1 MSPEKRTGAG
11 AEGAGAPPLPRV
23 FVRADTLDAGENEA
37 IKEAALSAGFTG
49 LIASADAAAK
59 NPGRFT
65 ILTRTGD
72 RLFSGDV
79 PAGQMYH
86 IISKESLDAVE
97 DNGGI
102 AVIETTGWRVLPL
115 ENLISRLQKTKIYAA
130 VNTPEEAALAA
141 EILEKGCAGI
151 VISAGAGKIQ
161 DFVCDA
167 SAEKISLTPAV
178 ITKITPVPLSDR
190 VCIDT
195 TSILDSDEGMLVGSS
210 AACLF
215 FICSEHAKSEFTNPR
230 PFRVNAGAIHSYIQ
244 LPGGITAYLSELS
257 AGALLLSCKADGAT
271 RTVAAGRI
279 KIERRPM
286 LLISAEIRGAAEAAE
301 TAENT
306 SGCPVRGSVIV
317 QNAETIRLLTP
328 KGPISVAEL
337 SVGDTVLVKTGSGGR
352 HFGTP
357 VDETVREL

>member
-1 MSPEKRTGAG
+1 MSPEERAG
-11 AEGAGAPPLPRV
+11 VPTLPRV

-49 LIASADAAAK
+49 LITSSDAAAK

-79 PAGQMYH
+79 PAGQIYH
-86 IISKESLDAVE
+86 ITSKESLDAVE

-102 AVIETTGWRVLPL
+102 AVIETSGWRVLPL

-151 VISAGAGKIQ
+151 VISAGAGEIQ

-167 SAEKISLTPAV
+167 SVEKISLTPAV
-178 ITKITPVPLSDR
+178 VTKITPVPLSDR

-286 LLISAEIRGAAEAAE
+286 LLISAEIRGAAE
-301 TAENT
+301 NT
-306 SGCPVRGSVIV
+306 SGGPVCGSVIV

-328 KGPISVAEL
+328 KGPISAAEL

-352 HFGTP
+352 HFGAP

>member
-1 MSPEKRTGAG
+1 MTGAG

-49 LIASADAAAK
+49 LITSSAAAAK

-65 ILTRTGD
+65 VLTRTGD
-72 RLFSGDV
+72 RLFSGDSL
-79 PAGQMYH
+79 AGQIYH
-86 IISKESLDAVE
+86 ITSKESLDAVE
-97 DNGGI
+97 DTGGI
-102 AVIETTGWRVLPL
+102 AVIETAGWRVLPL

-151 VISAGAGKIQ
+151 VISAGAGKMQ

-178 ITKITPVPLSDR
+178 VTKITPVPLSDR

-271 RTVAAGRI
+271 QTVTAGRI

-286 LLISAEIRGAAEAAE
+286 LLISAEIRGAAGTAE

-306 SGCPVRGSVIV
+306 SGCSVCGSVIV

-328 KGPISVAEL
+328 NGPVSAAEL

>member
-1 MSPEKRTGAG
+1 MSPEERTGTATF
-11 AEGAGAPPLPRV
+11 PRV
-23 FVRADTLDAGENEA
+23 FVRADTPDAGENEA

-49 LIASADAAAK
+49 LITSSDAAAK

-65 ILTRTGD
+65 VLTRTGD
-72 RLFSGDV
+72 RLFSGDS
-79 PAGQMYH
+79 PAGQIYH
-86 IISKESLDAVE
+86 ITSKESLDAVE

-102 AVIETTGWRVLPL
+102 AVIETAGWRVLPL

-130 VNTPEEAALAA
+130 VNSPEEAALAA
-141 EILEKGCAGI
+141 EILEKGCAGV

-286 LLISAEIRGAAEAAE
+286 LLISAEIRGAAGTAE

-306 SGCPVRGSVIV
+306 SGCPVCGSVIV

-328 KGPISVAEL
+328 NGPVSAAEL